1 MKSLSVKTSGG
12 LALGIGLFSL
22 VHNVEGATTFS
33 DLTTGGHTTINQAI
47 FATDVFQSSGTGVI
61 DPFMRLQSAGNN
73 TYEAAYNTSLGTPL
87 DTLSNGQAHHTDLAL
102 SSLLSVKVNG
112 IDYYDFRLDL

>member
-1 MKSLSVKTSGG
+1 MGNSVCNRKGDLNRVGLWREALRTEPSKRGKRVLMKSLTLKTSGG

-61 DPFMRLQSAGNN
+61 DPFIRLQSAGNN
-73 TYEAAYNTSLGTPL
+73 TYE
-87 DTLSNGQAHHTDLAL
+87 
-102 SSLLSVKVNG
+102 
-112 IDYYDFRLDL
+112 